1 MISLFAGIFGDI
13 KNPFTIK
20 GVPIPGLGTGLTEAT
35 PNNPF
40 GLIFLFNNLLRLIF
54 VVAGLF
60 AFLQIL
66 LAGFQFIS
74 AGGDPKGV
82 ESAWNKIWQSIVG
95 LLIMVL
101 SFGLAALFGILL
113 YGDALAILNPKLY
126 GPTP

>member
-1 MISLFAGIFGDI
+1 MMPLLAGIFGDI
-13 KNPFTIK
+13 KNPFTIS
-20 GVPIPGLGTGLTEAT
+20 GVPIPGLGTGLTDASPT
-35 PNNPF
+35 NPF

-54 VVAGLF
+54 VVGGLF
-60 AFLQIL
+60 AFIQIL

-74 AGGDPKGV
+74 AGGDPKGI
-82 ESAWNKIWQSIVG
+82 ESAWGKIWQSIVG